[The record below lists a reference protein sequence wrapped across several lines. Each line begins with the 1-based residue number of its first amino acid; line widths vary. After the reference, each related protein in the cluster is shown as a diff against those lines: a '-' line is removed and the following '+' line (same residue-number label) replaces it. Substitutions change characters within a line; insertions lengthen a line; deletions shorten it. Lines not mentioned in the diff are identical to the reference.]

1 MPYKLLQYNLILF
14 LRAQVQLHGT
24 EHLVAEPF
32 ILAANHQSWIDSA
45 LIIASLNRFLHHR
58 LHFIAASRKY
68 SFLGTIPID
77 SVHKEWTIQR
87 ALNVL
92 QGGEAV
98 GIFPEGNS
106 NETTTL
112 RRGKTGVARLALA
125 TGLPVLPLGVKGP
138 TGTTFWQATWNFFT
152 HYRPWS
158 FTLGA
163 PLQFEKVPED
173 QWTKDLLQSTTDQ
186 IMAAIAPLSGKPTA
200 PPSTL

>member
-1 MPYKLLQYNLILF
+1 MPYKLLQFNIILF

-24 EHLVAEPF
+24 EHLVPEPF

-68 SFLGTIPID
+68 NFLGTIPID
-77 SVHKEWTIQR
+77 SEHKDWTIRR
-87 ALNVL
+87 ALEVL
-92 QGGEAV
+92 AGGEAV

-106 NETTTL
+106 NDALTL
-112 RRGKTGVARLALA
+112 RHGKTGVARLALA

-138 TGTTFWQATWNFFT
+138 TGVTFWHATWNFFT
-152 HYRPWS
+152 HYRPWH
-158 FTLGA
+158 FTIGE
-163 PLQFEKVPED
+163 PLRFDKVPEA
-173 QWTKDLLQSTTDQ
+173 QWTKELLQTTTDR

-200 PPSTL
+200 PLT